1 MKSKKRNINI
11 LVIFIILAIILLII
25 YIIIHNR
32 NKKSN
37 PKTNYSENSTWDW
50 LVLIPKDPDAIS
62 IGFTPTKDVNGNL
75 DLVDS
80 KKNLTYSEMDG
91 LIIEYDR
98 ETYGPIVGGKNIL
111 DYDINIPDEYL
122 NNVGLTREQFSSNSS
137 AIAITNRLS
146 SENSVPGNIPYP
158 GKDLTMYVLNKIT
171 GQMNSYNISR
181 RVTRNQDVSID
192 YNTGD
197 IILKPII
204 TNTEFNN
211 YDIQNCIYNRDISA
225 LVTFYSS
232 EKSEWSWIVFVPTD
246 TTYISIGFTPN
257 KDNIGNL
264 DLVDSKKNLIDSEMD
279 DPIVGGKNILDKNI
293 NITDEYL
300 KSVGLTREQFSSN
313 SSIIAISNKVSPQ
326 NPVKGNI
333 PYPGKDLTMYVL
345 NKITGQ
351 MNSYN
356 ISRSVTITPAPNYSY
371 NISYIIL
378 NHVIENTTFNFV
390 IQNCAY
396 DKNIPAL
403 VIF

>member
-11 LVIFIILAIILLII
+11 LAIFMILAIIGLLIYVI
-25 YIIIHNR
+25 VYNR

-37 PKTNYSENSTWDW
+37 PATNSSENSTWDW
-50 LVLIPKDPDAIS
+50 LVLLPKDPDTIS
-62 IGFTPTKDVNGNL
+62 IGFTPTRDTNGNL

-80 KKNLTYSEMDG
+80 INNLTYCEMDG
-91 LIIEYDR
+91 LIIYYDH
-98 ETYGPIVGGKNIL
+98 ETNGPIIGGKNIL
-111 DYDINIPDEYL
+111 DYGIEISAYL
-122 NNVGLTREQFSSNSS
+122 TNVGITKDEFSSNSS

-146 SENSVPGNIPYP
+146 SENSVPGNIPYH
-158 GKDLTMYVLNKIT
+158 GKDLTMYVLNKKT
-171 GQMNSYNISR
+171 NQMNSYNLSR
-181 RVTRNQDVSID
+181 LVTRNPDISID

-211 YDIQNCIYNRDISA
+211 YDIQNCIYNRDTSA
-225 LVTFYSS
+225 LVTFYS
-232 EKSEWSWIVFVPTD
+232 EEQPEWSWIVFVPTD

-257 KDNIGNL
+257 KDNLGNL
-264 DLVDSKKNLIDSEMD
+264 DLVDSKKNLSDSEME
-279 DPIVGGKNILDKNI
+279 DPIVGGKQILDKNI
-293 NITDEYL
+293 NISDEYL
-300 KSVGLTREQFSSN
+300 KSVGLTRDQFSSN
-313 SSIIAISNKVSPQ
+313 NSIIAISNKVSPQ

-356 ISRSVTITPAPNYSY
+356 ISRSVTIIPAPNYSY

-390 IQNCAY
+390 IENCAY